1 MAKLWISHLS
11 GLMKLT
17 IILSFA
23 AFTFSNSEQ
32 AAFVVA
38 QSSAALVQAPIDVGP
53 SRHCVSAAE
62 KKSDHHKSEHA
73 KGKCCGAM
81 CSVFAVLTDNATL
94 AERTPDTTHAPAVW
108 SEPNP
113 FFSPSLYRPPI
124 A

>member
-1 MAKLWISHLS
+1 MAKLWISYLS
-11 GLMKLT
+11 GLMKLA

-23 AFTFSNSEQ
+23 AFTFTNSQQ

-38 QSSAALVQAPIDVGP
+38 QSSAALVEAPIDVGP
-53 SRHCVSAAE
+53 SRHCESAAE

-81 CSVFAVLTDNATL
+81 CSVFAVLTGVSTL
-94 AERTPDTTHAPAVW
+94 ADRAPATTHPLAVW
-108 SEPNP
+108 SEPNS